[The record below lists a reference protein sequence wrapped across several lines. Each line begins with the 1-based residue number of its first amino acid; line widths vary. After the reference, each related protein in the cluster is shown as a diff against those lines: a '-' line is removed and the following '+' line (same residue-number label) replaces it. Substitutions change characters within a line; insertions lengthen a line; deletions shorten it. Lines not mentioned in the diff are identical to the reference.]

1 MRGGIFTSVAG
12 TALAVA
18 LMASPASAQK
28 KYDIGASDTE
38 IKFGQT
44 VPFSG
49 AYSVYA
55 NIGKTQAAY
64 MRMINE
70 QGGVQ
75 YDNAYSPPK
84 DVVLDLSLP
93 GMKINTGPND
103 YRVNK
108 QFQMMKFNGER
119 WELFG
124 PILED
129 AGPAG

>member
-38 IKFGQT
+38 IKIGQT

-75 YDNAYSPPK
+75 YDDAYSPLK

-124 PILED
+124 PIIED

>member
-38 IKFGQT
+38 IKIGQT

-75 YDNAYSPPK
+75 YDERLFAAK

>member
-18 LMASPASAQK
+18 LMASSASAQK
-28 KYDIGASDTE
+28 KHDIGASDTE
-38 IKFGQT
+38 IKIGQT

-93 GMKINTGPND
+93 GMKINTGPTITASTSSS
-103 YRVNK
+103 R
-108 QFQMMKFNGER
+108 
-119 WELFG
+119 
-124 PILED
+124 
-129 AGPAG
+129 

>member
-38 IKFGQT
+38 IKIGQT

-75 YDNAYSPPK
+75 YDDAYSPPK

-124 PILED
+124 PILKD

>member
-1 MRGGIFTSVAG
+1 
-12 TALAVA
+12 
-18 LMASPASAQK
+18 
-28 KYDIGASDTE
+28 
-38 IKFGQT
+38 
-44 VPFSG
+44 
-49 AYSVYA
+49 
-55 NIGKTQAAY
+55 
-64 MRMINE
+64 MINE

-129 AGPAG
+129 TSPAG